1 MAINNGILR
10 LITGCGLITSL
21 YAIFFY
27 CPPIYFSALCVV
39 LMLCML
45 AELNNMMR
53 SLRQFLLLAPWY
65 PIAPCLLLIYFN
77 QTASFRPLLV
87 YLFCIVFGFDTA
99 SYLSG
104 KLANRFWTTHK
115 IIPAISPGKS
125 WQGFCGGLIAVTM
138 MVSNLVRPSSRLSIL
153 QVFLLSLVLCSVAF
167 AGDIF
172 ESYLKRQAGL
182 KDSGTILPG
191 HGGMLDRFDAILFAA
206 YFFFIFKNY
215 LITIF

>member
-10 LITGCGLITSL
+10 LITGCGLVASL
-21 YAIFFY
+21 SVIFFY
-27 CPPIYFSALCVV
+27 CSPIYFSALCVI

-45 AELNNMMR
+45 AELNTMMR
-53 SLRQFLLLAPWY
+53 SWQHFFLLVLWY
-65 PIAPCLLLIYFN
+65 PIVPCLILIYFN
-77 QTASFRPLLV
+77 HTEIFRPLLV
-87 YLFCIVFGFDTA
+87 YLFCIVFSFDTA

-104 KLANRFWTTHK
+104 KLANRFWKTHK

-125 WQGFCGGLIAVTM
+125 WEGFCGGLLAIIVTINQM
-138 MVSNLVRPSSRLSIL
+138 IQPSSRLSTL
-153 QVFLLSLVLCSVAF
+153 QIFLLSVVLCTVAF

-172 ESYLKRQAGL
+172 ESYLKRQANL

-191 HGGMLDRFDAILFAA
+191 HGGILDRFDAILFAA

-215 LITIF
+215 LISIF